1 MKTTLSVL
9 TVLALAA
16 VSLPVSANTGTF
28 GPTTTVTQSLTKTG
42 GVMVLARRGADDP
55 ANHDQ
60 FDDKGGKRPGKGGKG
75 RGGRDDG
82 PNHA

>member
-1 MKTTLSVL
+1 MKTAISLL

-16 VSLPVSANTGTF
+16 VSLPASANTGAF
-28 GPTTTVTQSLTKTG
+28 GSTTTVTQSLTKTG

-55 ANHDQ
+55 ATHDQ
-60 FDDKGGKRPGKGGKG
+60 FDDKGGNRPGKGGKG
-75 RGGRDDG
+75 RGGLDDG